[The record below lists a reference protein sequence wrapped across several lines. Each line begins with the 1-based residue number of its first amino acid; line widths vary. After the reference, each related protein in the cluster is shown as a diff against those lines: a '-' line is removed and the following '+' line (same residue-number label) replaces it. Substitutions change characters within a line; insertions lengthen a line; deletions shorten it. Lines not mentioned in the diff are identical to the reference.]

1 MICEKADETADEWRS
16 EVLERTQN
24 LHDLRLVQRRTL
36 MEIRGMRCVEE
47 ETEAQGR
54 LWVMRMS

>member
-1 MICEKADETADEWRS
+1 MICEKADEWRS

-36 MEIRGMRCVEE
+36 MEIRGMKYVEE